1 MKKIILFIA
10 VQLVTITVFS
20 QDYSILDKDNLK
32 TPEDFQNA
40 ESTVLECSNYLL
52 SNPIDKEVQNR
63 LDAFQYLF
71 QWMEGTPDYTF
82 TISEE
87 AVDLMKG
94 DPEMLTLY
102 FASLSKT
109 VLDAKNPEISNEQIQ
124 EQATEHLI
132 NYCSNP
138 ENNLK
143 PTKPIKKLI
152 KSKKS

>member
-20 QDYSILDKDNLK
+20 QDYSILDKDSLK

-52 SNPIDKEVQNR
+52 SNPVDKDVQNR

-71 QWMEGTPDYTF
+71 QWMEGTPDHTF
-82 TISEE
+82 TIGEE
-87 AVDLMKG
+87 AVDLTNG
-94 DPEMLTLY
+94 NPEMLTLY

-109 VLDAKNPEISNEQIQ
+109 VLDAKDLNLTNEQIQ
-124 EQATEHLI
+124 EQATDHLI
-132 NYCSNP
+132 NYCSMQK
-138 ENNLK
+138 NNLK
-143 PTKPIKKLI
+143 PTKAMKKLI